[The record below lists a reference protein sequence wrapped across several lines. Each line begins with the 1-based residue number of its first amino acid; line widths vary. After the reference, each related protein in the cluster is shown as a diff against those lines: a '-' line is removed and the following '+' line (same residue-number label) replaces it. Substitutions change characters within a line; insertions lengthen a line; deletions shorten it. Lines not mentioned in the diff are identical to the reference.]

1 MFVVNFD
8 KVELLKFI
16 PKVNLGNQGLILHGL
31 LLMVDSFPDE
41 IFILLLSELFYQEL
55 PK

>member
-16 PKVNLGNQGLILHGL
+16 PKVNLGNQGLIL
-31 LLMVDSFPDE
+31 VC
-41 IFILLLSELFYQEL
+41 Y
-55 PK
+55 